1 MEQKIKNLFGEYVFT
16 IAALQHQLE
25 TVQQQA
31 EASQKELDELKSN
44 KIK

>member
-1 MEQKIKNLFGEYVFT
+1 MEQKIKNLFGEYVST

-25 TVQQQA
+25 VI
-31 EASQKELDELKSN
+31 QKELDELKST